1 MASNDAL
8 LSYLDEYEKNINQD
22 NEQTELPTEKEIA
35 KKALEPEKND
45 NSEENNLNDKVSVGA
60 LVEKTSKQK
69 NKPAKEKLNT
79 HKHNVKNV
87 RAAKQKAISNETNSG
102 NTTRTLIF
110 NIHDVSEEEKEREA
124 IQNEL
129 VKLDELLFVEDN
141 ERLKVS
147 EKEQNIAAATS
158 NNSIDDFLA
167 KSKEIWESKQE
178 STSKNST
185 NKKETVHSITVNAV
199 ADSSI
204 DKFLA
209 ETRAEWARSGQTT
222 TTPINNPAP
231 NISTPTIDERRVS
244 YKLDKGASVTDLM
257 QQAETHH
264 HEKWLET
271 YEKAQ
276 RSRKD
281 NEQAR
286 KLRAGRFRYN
296 KDGELEFLPD
306 VRIDDK
312 SADDL
317 LEVKWI

>member
-1 MASNDAL
+1 MAKNDAL
-8 LSYLDEYEKNINQD
+8 LSYLDEYEKNIEQD
-22 NEQTELPTEKEIA
+22 NNLNASEKEIIEDKNIDDNPPIKQEPS
-35 KKALEPEKND
+35 KKQVKN
-45 NSEENNLNDKVSVGA
+45 STRQSKSKVSK
-60 LVEKTSKQK
+60 KTNVNNK
-69 NKPAKEKLNT
+69 NSSAKS
-79 HKHNVKNV
+79 
-87 RAAKQKAISNETNSG
+87 SNKM
-102 NTTRTLIF
+102 LIF

-124 IQNEL
+124 IQAEL
-129 VKLDELLFVEDN
+129 TKLDELLLTEDN
-141 ERLKVS
+141 KYAEINNKKSGTIENPRNS
-147 EKEQNIAAATS
+147 S
-158 NNSIDDFLA
+158 NIDDFLA
-167 KSKEIWESKQE
+167 KSKQIWESKKDVSHTEKVEPRSSEQQ
-178 STSKNST
+178 T
-185 NKKETVHSITVNAV
+185 TVNAV

-209 ETRAEWARSGQTT
+209 ETRAEWARSGQTAT
-222 TTPINNPAP
+222 IPTNSPAP
-231 NISTPTIDERRVS
+231 DISTPTIDERRVS

-286 KLRAGRFRYN
+286 KLKTGRFRYN